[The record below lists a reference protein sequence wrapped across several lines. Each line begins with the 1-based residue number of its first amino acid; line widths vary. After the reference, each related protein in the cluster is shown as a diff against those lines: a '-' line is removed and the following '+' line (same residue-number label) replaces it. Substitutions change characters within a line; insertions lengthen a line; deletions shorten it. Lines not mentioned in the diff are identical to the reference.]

1 MSLFLKKL
9 SEEFEIPESDA
20 KEVWEDSVSELE
32 QDTGK
37 ERTSFS
43 SEDFKECERRTRVV
57 LESESLIKV
66 ADFFDSGMDA
76 SQFLETLVSGNFNIS
91 NVVNRKKD
99 MYFSEEEDSD
109 EDLEEVEDDEVFDEE
124 EEELVDE
131 SDEDAYIE
139 EEESEVAPDIM
150 TESEARQLLGAAS
163 GTSVSGS
170 IPKCLQ

>member
-32 QDTGK
+32 QDIGK

-99 MYFSEEEDSD
+99 MYFSEDEDSD
-109 EDLEEVEDDEVFDEE
+109 EDLEEESDEVYED

-131 SDEDAYIE
+131 SEDDDYIE
-139 EEESEVAPDIM
+139 EEESNVVPDIM

-163 GTSVSGS
+163 EVKVSGA
-170 IPKCLQ
+170 IPTCLQ

>member
-57 LESESLIKV
+57 LESESMIKV

-99 MYFSEEEDSD
+99 MYFSEEENSD
-109 EDLEEVEDDEVFDEE
+109 EEDEVEDDEVFDEE
-124 EEELVDE
+124 EELVDE
-131 SDEDAYIE
+131 SEDADYIE
-139 EEESEVAPDIM
+139 EEESEVVPDIM

-163 GTSVSGS
+163 GISVSGS
-170 IPKCLQ
+170 VPKCLQ

>member
-20 KEVWEDSVSELE
+20 KEVWEDSVSKLE
-32 QDTGK
+32 QDIGK

-99 MYFSEEEDSD
+99 MYFSEEENSD
-109 EDLEEVEDDEVFDEE
+109 EEDEVEDDEVFDEE
-124 EEELVDE
+124 EELVDE
-131 SDEDAYIE
+131 SEDADYIE
-139 EEESEVAPDIM
+139 EEESEVVPDIM

-163 GTSVSGS
+163 GISVSGS
-170 IPKCLQ
+170 VPKCLQ